1 MRFLEKY
8 SNMVQLII
16 DRKLIEVHD
25 EVFLSKSTEE
35 QLTTLI
41 NEQNDYIFGR
51 NINAENVTPIMVT
64 NNEELRGW
72 SESGFLFK
80 SDYKYFFID
89 IVSMDRRAT
98 FLYPDQHDL
107 HIVKYE

>member
-25 EVFLSKSTEE
+25 EVFLSKNTEE
-35 QLTTLI
+35 QLITLI

-51 NINAENVTPIMVT
+51 NINVENVTPIMVT

-72 SESGFLFK
+72 S
-80 SDYKYFFID
+80 
-89 IVSMDRRAT
+89 
-98 FLYPDQHDL
+98 
-107 HIVKYE
+107 